1 MRERE
6 REEKRKKDTGRSSRE
21 QREADQRGIKTGKGK
36 VWVRNTRW
44 VLLKERWKME
54 EKDREE
60 KWRIEAC
67 AYVRERW

>member
-36 VWVRNTRW
+36 VWVRNTR
-44 VLLKERWKME
+44 
-54 EKDREE
+54 
-60 KWRIEAC
+60 
-67 AYVRERW
+67 